1 VAYTSDDL
9 ITEVRQS
16 GAIPTATALGTLD
29 ADILRA
35 GDDEVRGSLLPEL
48 VRVREEFYERRLD
61 TTVAANAY
69 GIRIPERAVGS
80 TLRTVEWIPT
90 SGAAPI
96 KMERLEVER
105 AQWFSSQANPTGNP
119 WAFYLQGSR
128 VMLVPVPQ
136 QSGTL
141 RVRFM
146 QRPGRLQLTSTCRQ
160 ITGVAVGASTTVLT
174 WTTGATLGATPTV
187 DVITGTPSF
196 ETIASGAVVAGT
208 STTVTIANTEFNDGA
223 APAVG
228 DWVAP
233 QDTSPVIQLPVELQ
247 PAVFQSTTARLLRN
261 LGRTQE
267 SQAAYSVAGD
277 LLKQALLILTPR
289 TQGNPRRIV
298 GTWYW
303 ARGGGYWGGGRW

>member
-1 VAYTSDDL
+1 MAYTADDL

-35 GDDEVRGSLLPEL
+35 ADDEVRGVLLPEL

-61 TTVAANAY
+61 TTIAASAT
-69 GIRIPERAVGS
+69 GMRIPDRAVGS
-80 TLRTVEWIPT
+80 VLRTVEWLNT
-90 SGAAPI
+90 SGSAPL
-96 KMERLEVER
+96 KLERLEPER
-105 AQWFSSQANPTGNP
+105 VQWFASQANPTGNP

-128 VMLVPVPQ
+128 IMLVPVPQ

-146 QRPGRLQLTSTCRQ
+146 QRPGRLQLASTCRQ
-160 ITGVAVGASTTVLT
+160 LTTVAVGATTTVLT
-174 WTTGATLGATPTV
+174 WTSGGTLGATPTV
-187 DVITGTPSF
+187 DVIKGTPSF
-196 ETIASGAVVAGT
+196 ETAASGVVASAGGAT
-208 STTVTIANTEFNDGA
+208 SVTVTNASFIDGDT
-223 APAVG
+223 PEVG

-233 QDTSPVIQLPVELQ
+233 YDTSPVVQLPVELQ
-247 PAVFQSTTARLLRN
+247 PAVFQSTTARLLKN
-261 LGRTQE
+261 LGRVQE
-267 SQAAYSVAGD
+267 SQDAYAVAQD

-298 GTWYW
+298 GTWMW
-303 ARGGGYWGGGRW
+303 NRGGGFWGGGR